1 MSLRERIET
10 DLRTAMKARDTDTVG
25 ALRMALAAI
34 KTEAAEA
41 GSGGE
46 VADERVAEL
55 LGQQVKQR
63 EESAEAYEDGQR
75 DDLATKERREAEIL
89 RSYLPEPLGDDE
101 LATIVDETIT
111 EVGASGSGDFGQVMG
126 AVMPKVKGRADG
138 KRVNAAVR
146 QRLGA

>member
-111 EVGASGSGDFGQVMG
+111 EVGASGSGDFGRVMG

>member
-46 VADERVAEL
+46 VPDERVEEL

-63 EESAEAYEDGQR
+63 EDSAEAYEDGQR

-89 RSYLPEPLGDDE
+89 RSYLPEQLSDDE
-101 LATIVDETIT
+101 LATVVDETIT
-111 EVGASGSGDFGQVMG
+111 EVGAHGSGDFGRVMG

-146 QRLGA
+146 ERLGG